1 MLTRNLLFAAAASLS
16 FAACSSAQMDSAA
29 AGLAMPADPTPE
41 ERGPYVMMAAS
52 SDMYEI
58 QSGQLA
64 QQRSQNGQVRQFGAM
79 LVQHHTQTTQQLMA
93 AAQASGTP
101 MPSGMMPLHAEMLR
115 RLQAA
120 SAADFNRMFQMQQ
133 VMAHEMALA
142 LHRNYGQ
149 NGDAPALR
157 QTAMAATPIIQQHL
171 NQART
176 LPR

>member
-1 MLTRNLLFAAAASLS
+1 MLARSLLFAAAASLS
-16 FAACSSAQMDSAA
+16 LAACSSTEMDSAA
-29 AGLAMPADPTPE
+29 AGMGMPSDPTPE
-41 ERGPYVMMAAS
+41 QRGPYVMMAAS

-64 QQRSQNGQVRQFGAM
+64 QQRSQTAAVRQFGAM

-120 SAADFNRMFQMQQ
+120 SASEFDRMFQMQQ
-133 VMAHEMALA
+133 VTAHEMALA
-142 LHRNYGQ
+142 LHTNYGR
-149 NGDAPALR
+149 NGDTPALR
-157 QTAMAATPIIQQHL
+157 QTAMAAAPIVQQHL
-171 NQART
+171 TLARNY
-176 LPR
+176 RR

>member
-1 MLTRNLLFAAAASLS
+1 MLKRNLLLAAAASLS
-16 FAACSSAQMDSAA
+16 FAACSSAEMDSAA
-29 AGLAMPADPTPE
+29 AGMAMPADPTPE

-64 QQRSQNGQVRQFGAM
+64 QQRSQDGRIRQFGAM

-101 MPSGMMPLHAEMLR
+101 MPTGMMPLHAEMLR

-120 SAADFNRMFQMQQ
+120 SASEFDRMFQMQQ
-133 VMAHEMALA
+133 VTAHEMALA
-142 LHRNYGQ
+142 LHRNYSQ
-149 NGDAPALR
+149 NGDTPALR

-171 NQART
+171 TLARNY
-176 LPR
+176 RR

>member
-1 MLTRNLLFAAAASLS
+1 MLTRNLLLAAAASLS
-16 FAACSSAQMDSAA
+16 FAACSSAEMDSAA
-29 AGLAMPADPTPE
+29 AGMAMPADPTPE
-41 ERGPYVMMAAS
+41 QRAPYVMMAAS

-64 QQRSQNGQVRQFGAM
+64 QQRSQNGQIRQFGAM

-101 MPSGMMPLHAEMLR
+101 MPTGMMPLHAEMLR

-120 SAADFNRMFQMQQ
+120 SASEFDRMFQMQQ
-133 VMAHEMALA
+133 VTAHEMALA
-142 LHRNYGQ
+142 LHRNYAQ

-171 NQART
+171 TLARNY
-176 LPR
+176 RR